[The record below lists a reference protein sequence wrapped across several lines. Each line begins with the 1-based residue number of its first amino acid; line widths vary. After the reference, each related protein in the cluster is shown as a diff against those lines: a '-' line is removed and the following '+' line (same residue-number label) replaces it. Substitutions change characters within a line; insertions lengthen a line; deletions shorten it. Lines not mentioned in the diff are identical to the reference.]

1 APAVQGIAVRGCGT
15 GARPDHPVAQAP
27 VGRGTGQGFR
37 RRRSGRDGDRGGA
50 QAENDGSRL
59 STRPAR
65 PLRNVKRAEALLATK
80 PDGWMETL
88 GARITESEPGRVVV
102 ELEAGPQH
110 RHGGGVVQGGVI
122 TQIADAAMGMS
133 LATLQEDKVWN
144 TTIELKIN
152 FIRPV
157 VSGRIRAIG
166 RVVEMKQTLMFGEA
180 DVVDEQGRL
189 VARASSTCLAVAEGQ
204 GRE

>member
-1 APAVQGIAVRGCGT
+1 VK
-15 GARPDHPVAQAP
+15 
-27 VGRGTGQGFR
+27 
-37 RRRSGRDGDRGGA
+37 
-50 QAENDGSRL
+50 
-59 STRPAR
+59 
-65 PLRNVKRAEALLATK
+65 NVKRAEGLLAAK
-80 PDGWMETL
+80 PDGWMQTL
-88 GARITESEPGRVVV
+88 GARITEAEPGRVVL

-133 LATLQEDKVWN
+133 LATLQEDGVWN

-157 VSGRIRAIG
+157 ISGRIRAVG
-166 RVVEMKQTLMFGEA
+166 RVVEIKQTLMFGEA
-180 DVVDEQGRL
+180 DVLDEQDRL
-189 VARASSTCLAVAEGQ
+189 VARASSTCLPVPEGQ

>member
-1 APAVQGIAVRGCGT
+1 MK
-15 GARPDHPVAQAP
+15 
-27 VGRGTGQGFR
+27 
-37 RRRSGRDGDRGGA
+37 
-50 QAENDGSRL
+50 
-59 STRPAR
+59 
-65 PLRNVKRAEALLATK
+65 NVKRAEGLLAAK
-80 PDGWMETL
+80 PDGWMEML
-88 GARITESEPGRVVV
+88 GARIIEAEPGRVVL

-133 LATLQEDKVWN
+133 LATLQEDGLWN

-157 VSGRIRAIG
+157 ISGRIRAVG
-166 RVVEMKQTLMFGEA
+166 RVVEIKQTLMFSEA
-180 DVVDEQGRL
+180 DVLDEQDRL
-189 VARASSTCLAVAEGQ
+189 VARASSTCLPVPEGQ

>member
-1 APAVQGIAVRGCGT
+1 M
-15 GARPDHPVAQAP
+15 
-27 VGRGTGQGFR
+27 
-37 RRRSGRDGDRGGA
+37 
-50 QAENDGSRL
+50 
-59 STRPAR
+59 
-65 PLRNVKRAEALLATK
+65 RNVKRAEALLAAR

-88 GARITESEPGRVVV
+88 GARISESEPGRVVL

-133 LATLQEDKVWN
+133 LATLQEDGQWN

-157 VSGRIRAIG
+157 VSGRLRAVG
-166 RVVEMKQTLMFGEA
+166 RVVEMKQTLMFSEA
-180 DVVDEQGRL
+180 DVLDDQDRL
-189 VARASSTCLAVAEGQ
+189 VARASSTCLAVPEGQ

>member
-1 APAVQGIAVRGCGT
+1 V
-15 GARPDHPVAQAP
+15 
-27 VGRGTGQGFR
+27 
-37 RRRSGRDGDRGGA
+37 
-50 QAENDGSRL
+50 
-59 STRPAR
+59 
-65 PLRNVKRAEALLATK
+65 RNVKRAEALLAAR

-88 GARITESEPGRVVV
+88 GARISESEPGRVVL

-133 LATLQEDKVWN
+133 LATLQEDGLWN

-157 VSGRIRAIG
+157 VSGRIRAVG
-166 RVVEMKQTLMFGEA
+166 RVVEMKQSLMFSEA
-180 DVVDEQGRL
+180 DVLDEQDRL
-189 VARASSTCLAVAEGQ
+189 VARASSTCLEVPEGQ

>member
-1 APAVQGIAVRGCGT
+1 MA
-15 GARPDHPVAQAP
+15 
-27 VGRGTGQGFR
+27 
-37 RRRSGRDGDRGGA
+37 
-50 QAENDGSRL
+50 
-59 STRPAR
+59 
-65 PLRNVKRAEALLATK
+65 
-80 PDGWMETL
+80 ML
-88 GARITESEPGRVVV
+88 GARITEAEPGRVVV
-102 ELEAGPQH
+102 ELEAGPRH
-110 RHGGGVVQGGVI
+110 RHGGGIVQGGVI

-133 LATLQEDKVWN
+133 LATLQEDRVWN

-189 VARASSTCLAVAEGQ
+189 VARASSACMPVPEGQ

>member
-1 APAVQGIAVRGCGT
+1 VQNVRRT
-15 GARPDHPVAQAP
+15 AAMLKA
-27 VGRGTGQGFR
+27 
-37 RRRSGRDGDRGGA
+37 A
-50 QAENDGSRL
+50 
-59 STRPAR
+59 
-65 PLRNVKRAEALLATK
+65 
-80 PDGWMETL
+80 PDGWMAHL
-88 GARITESEPGRVVV
+88 GARISEAEPGRVVL

-133 LATLQEDKVWN
+133 LGTLQEDGFWN

-157 VSGRIRAIG
+157 ISGRIRAVG
-166 RVVEMKQTLMFGEA
+166 RVVEMKQTLFFSEA
-180 DVVDEQGRL
+180 DVLDEQGRL
-189 VARASSTCLAVAEGQ
+189 VAKASSTCMPVPEGQ